1 MRHRP
6 ATAARWRQE
15 RTVHADGTELAVWE
29 RHEDP
34 DAGAAPAPHVV
45 LVHGFEEGWESWQ
58 PLLEHLPRTVRASAL
73 SLPWRAGSAHT
84 WPRHGD
90 AATWLARAFDVLER
104 PPDLFVAHSFGAC
117 ALLQLL
123 ARHPAHPYRD
133 VPAALVAP
141 VWRVGDRSLTPEFFA
156 EARTRFRH
164 TITEGLQVQLHTRGR
179 TVSGELLRIMADKV
193 LERVEPEGFLQFY
206 LELARLPHL
215 PVDRITAP
223 LLVVSGL
230 DDTAAPGG
238 DLEVLR
244 RRARDITV
252 HRAPHLGH
260 FCQTQ
265 QPAQVAEQITD
276 FLPMLRL
283 PHSAEEMRTA

>member
-1 MRHRP
+1 M
-6 ATAARWRQE
+6 TAGRWRQE
-15 RTVHADGTELAVWE
+15 RTGHVDGTELAVWG
-29 RHEDP
+29 RREDP

-45 LVHGFEEGWESWQ
+45 LVHGFEERWDSWK

-90 AATWLARAFDVLER
+90 AATWLSRGFDALDR
-104 PPDLFVAHSFGAC
+104 PPDLVVAHSFGAC

-123 ARHPAHPYRD
+123 ARHPTHPYGA

-141 VWRVGDRSLTPEFFA
+141 VWRVGDPSLTPEFFA
-156 EARTRFRH
+156 EARTRFRR
-164 TITEGLQVQLHTRGR
+164 TITEGLRVQLHSRGR
-179 TVSGELLRIMADKV
+179 TVHGELLRIMAGKV

-206 LELARLPHL
+206 LELARLPDL
-215 PVDRITAP
+215 PVEKITAP

-230 DDTAAPGG
+230 GDTAAPGG

-244 RRARDITV
+244 GRARDVTV
-252 HRAPHLGH
+252 HRAPDLGH
-260 FCQTQ
+260 FCQTE
-265 QPAQVAEQITD
+265 QPAQVARQLTD